1 LAWCVSSI
9 FIYRDGL
16 AFGRFL
22 LVYVHKSIQI
32 STQIMEDQAVIVFAI
47 FIVAVLYSSVGHA
60 GASGYLA
67 VMALVGMLTDLTK
80 PTALI
85 LNIFVAII
93 AAIQFYRAGFFDWK
107 VFCSFAVTSIPF
119 AFIGGIIQLP
129 NNLHKIIL
137 GGVLIV
143 ASVRL
148 AWNFGSEKQ
157 LFEPKLWIA
166 LFLGA
171 IIGLLSGLTGVGG
184 GIFLTPILLLTDWTE
199 TKKAAGISAMF
210 ILVNSIAGLLGSFSS
225 INSLPSTVWLW
236 ILVAIIGGLIGS
248 TVGSRYFNTIVL
260 RRVLSLVLVF
270 AGLKLILV

>member
-1 LAWCVSSI
+1 MDNQAIICV
-9 FIYRDGL
+9 
-16 AFGRFL
+16 
-22 LVYVHKSIQI
+22 
-32 STQIMEDQAVIVFAI
+32 AI

-67 VMALVGMLTDLTK
+67 VMALVGVSTDLTK

-85 LNIFVAII
+85 LNIFVAAI

-107 VFCSFAVTSIPF
+107 VFFSFAVTSIPF
-119 AFIGGIIQLP
+119 AFIGGMIQIP

-157 LFEPKLWIA
+157 LFEPKLRIA
-166 LFLGA
+166 LLLGA

-210 ILVNSIAGLLGSFSS
+210 ILVNSIAGLFGSFSS

-248 TVGSRYFNTIVL
+248 TVGSRYFNTIIL